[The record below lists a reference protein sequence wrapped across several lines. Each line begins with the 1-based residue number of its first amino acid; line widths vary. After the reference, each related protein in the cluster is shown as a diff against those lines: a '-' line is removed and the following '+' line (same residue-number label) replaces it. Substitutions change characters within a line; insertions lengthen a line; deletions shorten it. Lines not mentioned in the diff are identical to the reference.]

1 MRGDAKSTTMADR
14 RPTQGQRTQLER
26 SSSIY
31 WALVGEQLTPG
42 APITYR
48 LIERGTGR
56 MMYQIAPEMVASR
69 LQEGWI
75 EPDGT
80 GNARRWGYR
89 ITLAGIRARDA
100 GWK

>member
-1 MRGDAKSTTMADR
+1 MPDHQATW
-14 RPTQGQRTQLER
+14 GQRAQLER
-26 SSSIY
+26 ISTAY
-31 WALVGEQLTPG
+31 WALVGEQQQPS

-56 MMYQIAPEMVASR
+56 EVHTLTAEMVDSL

-80 GNARRWGYR
+80 GNAQRWGYR
-89 ITLAGIRARDA
+89 ITPAGIRAM
-100 GWK
+100 GMLW